1 MSILTSKNAIRRTLW
16 RDGTMI
22 ISDTFE
28 ITYITIAFA
37 LLGAILIGAL
47 LTALHLKRKYHPNL
61 IGAILGALLCFA
73 IIEAM
78 PMLAS

>member
-1 MSILTSKNAIRRTLW
+1 MRSSDQASAVEGGI
-16 RDGTMI
+16 MI
-22 ISDTFE
+22 IRDTFE
-28 ITYITIAFA
+28 ISYLMIAFA

-47 LTALHLKRKYHPNL
+47 LTALHLKHKYHPNL
-61 IGAILGALLCFA
+61 IGAIIGALLCFA